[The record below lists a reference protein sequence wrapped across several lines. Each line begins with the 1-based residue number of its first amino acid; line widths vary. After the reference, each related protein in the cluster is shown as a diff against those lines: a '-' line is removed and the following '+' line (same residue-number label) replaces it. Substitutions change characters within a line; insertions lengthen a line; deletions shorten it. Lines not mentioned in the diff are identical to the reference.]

1 MMVPTTFFFD
11 IQITCCKLQ
20 LLILLIV
27 YNHHLQLSFPED
39 NLRENVG
46 TFVNALLLA
55 KPAGLKKRNSGGR
68 GSRFD
73 EKSRKVPNFD
83 QH

>member
-1 MMVPTTFFFD
+1 MFV
-11 IQITCCKLQ
+11 
-20 LLILLIV
+20 IV
-27 YNHHLQLSFPED
+27 RLGATLNVVKEAKLSFPED